1 MQCSTLIDM
10 LAHDKFPDEW
20 DNKTACAG
28 SFFTQV
34 KMIIRKIIRIIRKII
49 RIIRKMII
57 RKTIIRNEHSLYGAE
72 SLVIYF

>member
-1 MQCSTLIDM
+1 MRVMQCSTLIDM

-34 KMIIRKIIRIIRKII
+34 KMIIRKINRKIIRKI
-49 RIIRKMII
+49 IIRKMII
-57 RKTIIRNEHSLYGAE
+57 QNEHSLYGAE
-72 SLVIYF
+72 SLVI

>member
-34 KMIIRKIIRIIRKII
+34 KMIIRKINRKIIRKI
-49 RIIRKMII
+49 IIRKMII
-57 RKTIIRNEHSLYGAE
+57 QNEHSLYGAE
-72 SLVIYF
+72 SLVI